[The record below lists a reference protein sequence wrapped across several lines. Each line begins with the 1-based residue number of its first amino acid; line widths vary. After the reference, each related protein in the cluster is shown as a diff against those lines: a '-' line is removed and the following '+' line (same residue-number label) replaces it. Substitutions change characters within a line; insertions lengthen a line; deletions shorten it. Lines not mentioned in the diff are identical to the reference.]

1 MKLVKSGCTLLKW
14 WHPKAKKKLKVD
26 CDYTGSMRL
35 NFNNEKFINSL
46 PFWLERQMNI

>member
-1 MKLVKSGCTLLKW
+1 MYLAKMVA
-14 WHPKAKKKLKVD
+14 PKNEKKKLKVD

>member
-1 MKLVKSGCTLLKW
+1 MYLAKMVAPKSE
-14 WHPKAKKKLKVD
+14 KKKLKVD

-35 NFNNEKFINSL
+35 SFNNEKFINSL